1 VFPTESTYPLKEKS
15 TDVTLAFQEKR
26 VDTVIDGCRVTMRFP
41 TYADE
46 STLKNVR
53 GILKSAY
60 LKSLSG

>member
-1 VFPTESTYPLKEKS
+1 VARFKEESTDLN
-15 TDVTLAFQEKR
+15 LAFQEKR
-26 VDTVIDGCRVTMRFP
+26 VVTVVDGCRVTMRFP

-53 GILKSAY
+53 GIFRSAY